1 MFDII
6 TSILAS
12 LGGLGVFLLMLA
24 ENVFPPIPSEVILP
38 LAGYTAA
45 QGRGSLWVVAIAGTL
60 GSAAGAVLWY
70 YVGRWIGI
78 DRLKRFASR
87 HGRWLTLTP
96 GEVDHVD
103 RWFDRYGRWAVL
115 FGRMVPGVRTLISV
129 PAGVSGMPLG
139 PFLVSTLAGSAI
151 WTVILVLAGY
161 ELGERYSQVASVI
174 EPVSNAVLALAVG
187 LVLFAMRDSIVFFYT
202 PTEVAEKQVATG
214 TRFRLGGLVEEG
226 SIVRGEGTTVKF
238 VVTDRGKQL
247 PVTFTGVLP
256 DLFREGQGV
265 VAEGALQADGVF
277 RADSVLAKH
286 DENYMPPEVADKLKK
301 QGVWRGA
308 DAK

>member
-151 WTVILVLAGY
+151 WTVILVMAGY
-161 ELGERYSQVASVI
+161 ELGERYSQGASVI
-174 EPVSNAVLALAVG
+174 EPVSNAVLALAVIWY
-187 LVLFAMRDSIVFFYT
+187 LWR
-202 PTEVAEKQVATG
+202 VATFG
-214 TRFRLGGLVEEG
+214 RSR
-226 SIVRGEGTTVKF
+226 
-238 VVTDRGKQL
+238 
-247 PVTFTGVLP
+247 
-256 DLFREGQGV
+256 
-265 VAEGALQADGVF
+265 DG
-277 RADSVLAKH
+277 H
-286 DENYMPPEVADKLKK
+286 
-301 QGVWRGA
+301 
-308 DAK
+308 

>member
-1 MFDII
+1 
-6 TSILAS
+6 
-12 LGGLGVFLLMLA
+12 MLA

-78 DRLKRFASR
+78 ERLKRFASR

-115 FGRMVPGVRTLISV
+115 FGRMVPGVRTLLSV

-139 PFLVSTLAGSAI
+139 PFFVSTLTGRSEQHPSELQSLMHTSSA
-151 WTVILVLAGY
+151 V
-161 ELGERYSQVASVI
+161 
-174 EPVSNAVLALAVG
+174 
-187 LVLFAMRDSIVFFYT
+187 
-202 PTEVAEKQVATG
+202 
-214 TRFRLGGLVEEG
+214 
-226 SIVRGEGTTVKF
+226 
-238 VVTDRGKQL
+238 
-247 PVTFTGVLP
+247 
-256 DLFREGQGV
+256 
-265 VAEGALQADGVF
+265 
-277 RADSVLAKH
+277 
-286 DENYMPPEVADKLKK
+286 
-301 QGVWRGA
+301 
-308 DAK
+308 